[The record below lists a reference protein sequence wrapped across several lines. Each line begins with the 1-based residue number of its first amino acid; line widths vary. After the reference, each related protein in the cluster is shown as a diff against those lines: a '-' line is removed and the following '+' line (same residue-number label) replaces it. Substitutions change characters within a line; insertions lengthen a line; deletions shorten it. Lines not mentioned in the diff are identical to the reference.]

1 MEELTMHAFAF
12 CKKLYI
18 PKVKG
23 QEKSTPFSRLK
34 PVALLFLFYSLSIYV
49 QAQSNTADSMQVET
63 LRKESGVDPT
73 RVASRV
79 AYSLLYYDR
88 KNNQGQVNNRAGLTL
103 GIDRWSIAM
112 KYEVIAKTGAQPGS
126 GFEAG
131 MGDIKFSLLNAF
143 YVKGKSALA
152 ASAEFSIPTGKEGF
166 GSQYFSVT
174 PALTYS
180 YTINPTLFVAVQP
193 QYTFHLLKDELYP
206 DLSVLTIRSF
216 LAKFTKTGYFFV
228 LELRPVLDFGNS
240 TNDLIISPIMGK
252 SLGSGFNLIFLAEFP
267 TNGSTVENRG
277 NLYQLGFNKNF

>member
-1 MEELTMHAFAF
+1 MLQFIVDINPFMHPVKA
-12 CKKLYI
+12 KKI
-18 PKVKG
+18 DA
-23 QEKSTPFSRLK
+23 PFSMPK
-34 PVALLFLFYSLSIYV
+34 ALVPMLLLLTLYGNV
-49 QAQSNTADSMQVET
+49 CAQSNTADSIQVET

-79 AYSLLYYDR
+79 AYSLLYYDK
-88 KNNQGQVNNRAGLTL
+88 KNNQGQINNRAGLTL
-103 GIDRWSIAM
+103 GIDRWSIGI
-112 KYEVIAKTGAQPGS
+112 KYEVISKTGAQPGS
-126 GFEAG
+126 GFETG
-131 MGDIKFSLLNAF
+131 MGDVKFSLLNAF

-152 ASAEFSIPTGKEGF
+152 GSAEFSIPTGKQGF

-180 YTINPTLFVAVQP
+180 YTIHPTLFVAVQP

-228 LELRPVLDFGNS
+228 LELRPVFDFSNS
-240 TNDLIISPIMGK
+240 TNDLVISPIMGK

-267 TNGSTVENRG
+267 TSGFTVENRG
-277 NLYQLGFNKNF
+277 NLFQLGFNKNF